1 MHGSGDMGDDVANLF
16 VEVND
21 IPPQGL
27 DLEFREPVQRF
38 PVIGKLT
45 QEGNICFSG
54 PVVASLRIAP
64 ENELFLVQGR
74 VEIESEISCCRCLAP
89 FRQSLAEAFA
99 LTYTV
104 GLPEVDRFD
113 PAKHA
118 AIELT
123 AEDMGL
129 ALVRNGRIDLL
140 EVIEEAVVMAL
151 PMRPLCRED
160 CKGLCPT
167 CGADLNRDKCTC
179 AGAAPDPRL
188 AVLAK
193 LKIPE
198 KES

>member
-1 MHGSGDMGDDVANLF
+1 MANLF
-16 VEVND
+16 VEVHD

-38 PVIGKLT
+38 PVIGELT
-45 QEGNICFSG
+45 KDGNICFSG
-54 PVVASLRIAP
+54 PVIASLRIAP
-64 ENELFLVQGR
+64 EKGLFLVQGR

-89 FRQSLAEAFA
+89 FRQPLAEAFA

-104 GLPEVDRFD
+104 GLSEVDRFD
-113 PAKHA
+113 PAKDA
-118 AIELT
+118 VVDLT
-123 AEDMGL
+123 VEDMGL

-140 EVIEEAVVMAL
+140 EVIQEAVVMAL

-160 CKGLCPT
+160 CKGLCPN

-179 AGAAPDPRL
+179 AGAPLDPRL

-198 KES
+198 RE